1 MQKTLSPLHRTHSHQ
16 YFIEIFSPL
25 KACRRPEYNIALMP
39 HLLLALMPHLL
50 LKNQISL
57 AYVTVEV
64 TVTLAHLVQ
73 LIVTHDMPFLY
84 AMQNQR
90 GVLKH
95 SFNSQFSFNLIRS
108 AC

>member
-1 MQKTLSPLHRTHSHQ
+1 MPHLLLALMPHLLLALMPH
-16 YFIEIFSPL
+16 L
-25 KACRRPEYNIALMP
+25 LLALMP

-57 AYVTVEV
+57 AYVTVEG

-73 LIVTHDMPFLY
+73 LIVTHEMPFLY
-84 AMQNQR
+84 AMQDQR

-95 SFNSQFSFNLIRS
+95 NFNSQFSFK
-108 AC
+108 